1 MVPPLPGV
9 HTPKS
14 EKTFHTQTKIVY
26 FLAIAFDA
34 ILHPAPEKWNPHIP
48 INITLSTVGSSKAS
62 STTIIRGLFQLL
74 FALMKK
80 SHRVQSPS
88 DIKS

>member
-48 INITLSTVGSSKAS
+48 INITLSTVGSSNYNHKRAFPIAVCFNEEITQS
-62 STTIIRGLFQLL
+62 SE
-74 FALMKK
+74 
-80 SHRVQSPS
+80 PE
-88 DIKS
+88 